1 MFTNSNNTN
10 FVMFLSSVGIGLG
23 VSAQK
28 MKSTKIIAQQKLIKL
43 QYINGGWTNTESL
56 ISASWINEYAILW
69 SWLYK
74 NNTQILVCT
83 KWFWHVFFPPIW
95 TCSFSP
101 VNVPGYLLN
110 RFYQYLNFANA
121 CTNEHEEV
129 QGTFGLQCTCSI
141 LYCFLYFRFKIK
153 FYRK

>member
-1 MFTNSNNTN
+1 MLKWCKHCIFGKSYACESRWIQVWGYMFTNSNNTN

-28 MKSTKIIAQQKLIKL
+28 MKSTKIRAQQKLIKL

-56 ISASWINEYAILW
+56 ISASLINEKAILW

-83 KWFWHVFFPPIW
+83 KWFWHVFFPNMNLQYF
-95 TCSFSP
+95 TCK
-101 VNVPGYLLN
+101 
-110 RFYQYLNFANA
+110 
-121 CTNEHEEV
+121 CTWISTE
-129 QGTFGLQCTCSI
+129 
-141 LYCFLYFRFKIK
+141 
-153 FYRK
+153 